1 MHSHPHTVVECV
13 SLLLAHTH
21 TPCGHQNTLRLLLR
35 RLLWLLVVVVLAH
48 GDTDMVLPWC
58 GTCSW
63 HYCKVSTLI

>member
-1 MHSHPHTVVECV
+1 
-13 SLLLAHTH
+13 
-21 TPCGHQNTLRLLLR
+21 
-35 RLLWLLVVVVLAH
+35 VVVVLAH